1 MYTYEYVPAR
11 SNKVGNDIGM
21 EDVARSSGV
30 FIVFMYP
37 RILNPPGVFF
47 SSLHLHPLNLRR
59 GVTDWTQSSLRSPQ
73 IHPCP
78 AFRWSRGLRY

>member
-11 SNKVGNDIGM
+11 SNKVGNDIGV
-21 EDVARSSGV
+21 EEVARTSGV

-47 SSLHLHPLNLRR
+47 LPSISTL
-59 GVTDWTQSSLRSPQ
+59 
-73 IHPCP
+73 
-78 AFRWSRGLRY
+78 